1 MKTPLLAALACLA
14 AACTPILEATT
25 YDPARSVIEPA
36 VAGGASPEQAA
47 RIADCVIL
55 NATRPELVRIASDA
69 TKLDGPAPDVADLIA
84 DILGRPQTQACA
96 RG

>member
-1 MKTPLLAALACLA
+1 MRAPLLAVLALA
-14 AACTPILEATT
+14 AACTPIMEATT

-36 VAGGASPEQAA
+36 VAARVASPELAR

-55 NATRPELVRIASDA
+55 NATRPELVRIAADA
-69 TKLDGPAPDVADLIA
+69 TKLDGPAPDIADLIA
-84 DILGRPQTQACA
+84 DIMSRPETQGCV